1 MPRNPD
7 LDENSAGT
15 SIATSNTTGNGVAPQ
30 ATSVVGAPE
39 PPPQVIE
46 TTGGTGAVT
55 VLNPFGPVNRLS
67 EGGITFAYP
76 DLIYSQ
82 FIDTDSQIEVTDDTS
97 PGTLILQIPYDPTS
111 QWVNEYIRSYARM
124 HNRYNGDI
132 IYRAQIIGNATF
144 SGTFCWFW
152 WPTEYPNK
160 IVRMADAHKYAYKT
174 QSIQLNSVEELILKD
189 ARQYLYYRDINEQ
202 DVRFR
207 PHLCLMVHTS
217 VISPLR
223 QGIKVRIR
231 IGSRLAANT
240 PPDLAKM
247 CIPFQFAD
255 PVPIANVPTPGADQ
269 LNGRSLAT
277 VFPHIRTKPFHLT
290 MDGTTTFQYN
300 LLDSLGYGVDF
311 TLNMPVP
318 CLTGGVFP
326 DANSRRL
333 VATNFEVNWVSA
345 DKLRVVTIVHQF
357 SPELESKIANDTN
370 FIDICK
376 GDDWLTKVST
386 MAPLKNALKI
396 HVIRENAA
404 RLEVYKHDNFEIIL
418 VKQLAIMSEF
428 GKIYV
433 FAYENV
439 VPSNSLTYA
448 AMGGIPNV
456 AGGKRAVLPHSDV
469 LGNVTYTNEL
479 ISLPST
485 WVSLKL
491 NLEEP
496 TVVTDNENIA
506 PTLFTDIPI
515 ITYFQDLSK
524 NVIQDQVLQFDLV
537 DSESQTR
544 VCSLR
549 YLPTRKEFVI
559 NPMDTVKYRQFAGE
573 ARNLIIANYGVV
585 PTASSFPLTDTSN
598 WLTRFPKT
606 LLTTMA
612 YFNRHANDF
621 SQSNSMIAGAIEG
634 LVPILEDTTEVLSG
648 TLPKIARMIPKSG
661 PSEEVLTPTNPII
674 TQKPRM
680 NVNIPLLQK
689 VQRPTWTSAWEGEE
703 AYTQPRFRPFKQ
715 LSRQESSEST
725 HTYDTVKS
733 QASGSSGVT
742 YSDDFD
748 SLRDYDSVRSQASGS
763 SGVTYSDDFDSSHDY
778 DSIKNDSESG
788 TEPNQDKIDLAQFFG
803 DMSKHLKTLRAM
815 SLGEILHLASNPFE
829 YAKSNG
835 SVVGSMVGSGL
846 NWAHDAD
853 LLSKQQGFS
862 SKQQQEYEGWQ
873 SQMQG
878 NMFKNQNYMQQQD
891 LANRLA
897 MQQGTFQH
905 QDTMQERSF
914 AQQSRMQKSEQNFE
928 QGMQSN
934 LFGQQTKLNNMDFQH
949 NLQLGKQQI
958 LGGLATTALGG
969 VSSVVGG
976 VVSKGF
982 DVYMQNKQQDFI
994 KQQSVTNFNNQIQAA
1009 GAGAPALKLAA

>member
-7 LDENSAGT
+7 LNENSAGANV
-15 SIATSNTTGNGVAPQ
+15 ATSNTTGNGVAPQ

-46 TTGGTGAVT
+46 TTGGAGAVT

-174 QSIQLNSVEELILKD
+174 QSIQMNSVEELILKD
-189 ARQYLYYRDINEQ
+189 ARQYLYYRDIGEQ
-202 DVRFR
+202 DIRFR

-223 QGIKVRIR
+223 QGIKIRIR
-231 IGSRLAANT
+231 IGSRLAAST

-255 PVPIANVPTPGADQ
+255 PVPIPNVPTPGADQ
-269 LNGRSLAT
+269 LNGRSLST
-277 VFPHIRTKPFHLT
+277 VFPHINVKPFHLT

-300 LLDSLGYGVDF
+300 LLDALGYARDF
-311 TLNMPVP
+311 TLDMPIP
-318 CLTGGVFP
+318 SLTGGVFP
-326 DANSRRL
+326 NQNNRRL
-333 VATNFEVNWVSA
+333 VATNFEVNWTSA
-345 DKLRVVTIVHQF
+345 DKLRVVTVVHQF
-357 SPELESKIANDTN
+357 SPDLELKIANDTN

-386 MAPLKNALKI
+386 IAPLKNALQI

-404 RLEVYKHDNFEIIL
+404 TLEVYTDTSGFKIIL

-433 FAYENV
+433 FAYENI
-439 VPSNSLTYA
+439 VPSNSLVYA
-448 AMGGIPNV
+448 AMGGIPNI
-456 AGGKRAVLPHSDV
+456 AGGNKAVLPHTEV
-469 LGNVTYTNEL
+469 LGNVTFTNSL
-479 ISLPST
+479 VSLPST
-485 WVSLKL
+485 WVALKL
-491 NLEEP
+491 NLEQP

-506 PTLFTDIPI
+506 PTLFTDSAIG
-515 ITYFQDLSK
+515 TYFQNLSK
-524 NVIQDQVLQFDLV
+524 DIIADQVLQFDLV

-549 YLPTRKEFVI
+549 YLPQRKEFVI

-598 WLTRFPKT
+598 WLSRFPKT
-606 LLTTMA
+606 QLTTA
-612 YFNRHANDF
+612 HTFNRYARDF
-621 SQSNSMIAGAIEG
+621 SSSNAAIAGLVEG
-634 LVPILEDTTEVLSG
+634 LVPALEETTSLLSG
-648 TLPKIARMIPKSG
+648 SLPKLASRMPQAG
-661 PSEEVLTPTNPII
+661 EPMEVDMLPTNAVRDI
-674 TQKPRM
+674 TPKM
-680 NVNIPLLQK
+680 NVNIPLMQK
-689 VQRPTWTSAWEGEE
+689 IQRPTWTSNW
-703 AYTQPRFRPFKQ
+703 
-715 LSRQESSEST
+715 ESSPQPKQQFNT
-725 HTYDTVKS
+725 DTNS
-733 QASGSSGVT
+733 FYGSDGV
-742 YSDDFD
+742 S
-748 SLRDYDSVRSQASGS
+748 
-763 SGVTYSDDFDSSHDY
+763 YSDDFDSSHTG
-778 DSIKNDSESG
+778 SINDFQSEEAREGGSG
-788 TEPNQDKIDLAQFFG
+788 STDQVAFQQFIGDLG
-803 DMSKHLKTLRAM
+803 KHLKTLRAM
-815 SLGEILHLASNPFE
+815 SINEIISLATTPFD

-835 SVVGSMVGSGL
+835 SVVGSMVGSGM
-846 NWAHDAD
+846 NWAHDKD
-853 LLSKQQGFS
+853 LLSQQQGFS
-862 SKQQQEYEGWQ
+862 AQQQNEYQGWQ
-873 SQMQG
+873 QQMQG
-878 NMFKNQNYMQQQD
+878 NMFKNQDYMQQQD

-897 MQQGTFQH
+897 MQSGTFQH
-905 QDTMQERSF
+905 EDTMQQRQF
-914 AQQSRMQKSEQNFE
+914 TQQSNLQKSSQNFE
-928 QGMQSN
+928 QSMQSN
-934 LFGQQTKLNNMDFQH
+934 LFGQQNKLNNLDFQH
-949 NLQLGKQQI
+949 NLSLGKQNI

-969 VSSVVGG
+969 ATSIVGG

-982 DVYMQNKQQDFI
+982 DVYMQNKQNDFT

>member
-7 LDENSAGT
+7 LDENSAGANV
-15 SIATSNTTGNGVAPQ
+15 ATSNTTGNGVAPQ

-46 TTGGTGAVT
+46 TTGGAGAVT

-174 QSIQLNSVEELILKD
+174 QSIQMNSVEELILKD
-189 ARQYLYYRDINEQ
+189 ARQYLYYRDIGEQ

-223 QGIKVRIR
+223 QGIKIRIR
-231 IGSRLAANT
+231 IGSRLAAST

-255 PVPIANVPTPGADQ
+255 PVPIPNVPTPGADQ
-269 LNGRSLAT
+269 LNGRSLGT
-277 VFPHIRTKPFHLT
+277 IFPHINVKPFHLT
-290 MDGTTTFQYN
+290 MDGTTTFKYN
-300 LLDSLGYGVDF
+300 LLDALGYARDF
-311 TLNMPVP
+311 TFDMPVP

-326 DANSRRL
+326 NQNNRRL
-333 VATNFEVNWVSA
+333 VATNFEVNWTTA
-345 DKLRVVTIVHQF
+345 DKLRVVTVVHQF
-357 SPELESKIANDTN
+357 SPDLELKIANDTN

-386 MAPLKNALKI
+386 IAPLKNALQI

-404 RLEVYKHDNFEIIL
+404 KLEVYKDTSGFEIIL

-433 FAYENV
+433 FAYENI
-439 VPSNSLTYA
+439 VPSNNLEYA
-448 AMGGIPNV
+448 ALGGIPNI
-456 AGGKRAVLPHSDV
+456 AGGNKATLPHSEV
-469 LGNVTYTNEL
+469 LGNVTFTNSL

-485 WVSLKL
+485 WVALKL
-491 NLEEP
+491 NLEQP

-506 PTLFTDIPI
+506 PTLFSDIAI
-515 ITYFQDLSK
+515 NTYFQNLSK
-524 NVIQDQVLQFDLV
+524 DIIADQVLQFDLV

-549 YLPTRKEFVI
+549 FLPERKEFVI

-573 ARNLIIANYGVV
+573 ARNLIVANYGVV

-606 LLTTMA
+606 QLTTVHT
-612 YFNRHANDF
+612 FNQYARDF
-621 SQSNSMIAGAIEG
+621 VVSNAAVAGLVEG
-634 LVPILEDTTEVLSG
+634 LVPVLEETTSLLSG
-648 TLPKIARMIPKSG
+648 ALPKVQNFMPEAMG
-661 PSEEVLTPTNPII
+661 PIEKNLLPSSVIKDI
-674 TQKPRM
+674 TPRM
-680 NVNIPLLQK
+680 NVNIPLMQK
-689 VQRPTWTSAWEGEE
+689 IQRPTWTSNWDELN
-703 AYTQPRFRPFKQ
+703 YKPKQ
-715 LSRQESSEST
+715 EFDQSS
-725 HTYDTVKS
+725 V
-733 QASGSSGVT
+733 QASGSDGV
-742 YSDDFD
+742 S
-748 SLRDYDSVRSQASGS
+748 
-763 SGVTYSDDFDSSHDY
+763 YSDDFDSSHDY
-778 DSIKNDSESG
+778 ESINTMPEEEAERKEN
-788 TEPNQDKIDLAQFFG
+788 NQDDTVDLHKFIG
-803 DMSKHLKTLRAM
+803 DLGKHLKTLRAM
-815 SLGEILHLASNPFE
+815 SINEIINLATTPFD

-846 NWAHDAD
+846 NWAHDKD
-853 LLSKQQGFS
+853 LLSQQQGFS
-862 SKQQQEYEGWQ
+862 AQQQNEYQGWQ
-873 SQMQG
+873 QQMQG
-878 NMFKNQNYMQQQD
+878 NMFKNQDYMQQQD

-905 QDTMQERSF
+905 QDVMQNREF
-914 AQQSRMQKSEQNFE
+914 NQQTNLQKSNQNF
-928 QGMQSN
+928 QQTMQSN
-934 LFGQQTKLNNMDFQH
+934 LFGQQNKLNNLDFQH
-949 NLQLGKQQI
+949 NLQLGKQNI

-969 VSSVVGG
+969 ATGIVGG

-982 DVYMQNKQQDFI
+982 DVYMQNKQNEFT

-1009 GAGAPALKLAA
+1009 GVGAPALKLAA